1 MCETFIGVMLNNK
14 SRLVIT
20 MLEEIWGYAMNKIV
34 VKRDYAMKWKV
45 DFRPNIVAKIEK
57 ERAKV
62 RNDSLN
68 R

>member
-1 MCETFIGVMLNNK
+1 
-14 SRLVIT
+14 